1 VAGGGYIK
9 LYRAVRGTAIADNP
23 VYFAA
28 WVHLLLMATHTDH
41 DQVVGRQIV
50 HLKPGQL
57 VFGRDKF
64 SASTGISVN
73 QLRAALTIMKTLGM
87 VTIKPNAK
95 YSLISITNWS
105 EYQHQPPA
113 DNQQTAS
120 SSPADSHKQEG
131 SKNGKNGKNNNN
143 QPDKPTD
150 KASATKARKREQA
163 ITLMT
168 LWNNTK
174 DQAGTNWTSVMD
186 PGNTSAKRFTAATA
200 RIEWVQKRL
209 AGLGKPD
216 DWDSVVDWFTKLYL
230 SMSSDPFYAGNPTE
244 TNPRGYK
251 SVFEQVHAEEYFV
264 KMVERLNEGWMK

>member
-1 VAGGGYIK
+1 MAGGGYIK

-113 DNQQTAS
+113 DSQQFTS

-131 SKNGKNGKNNNN
+131 SKNVKNGKNENIYPAPLTPDAVFYVPTNKYGTQGETYPID
-143 QPDKPTD
+143 QPTIDQWAMIYPAADIDGEIRKIIGWSDSNPT
-150 KASATKARKREQA
+150 KRK
-163 ITLMT
+163 THGGM
-168 LWNNTK
+168 
-174 DQAGTNWTSVMD
+174 
-186 PGNTSAKRFTAATA
+186 KRF
-200 RIEWVQKRL
+200 INSW
-209 AGLGKPD
+209 
-216 DWDSVVDWFTKLYL
+216 L
-230 SMSSDPFYAGNPTE
+230 SRAQDKGH
-244 TNPRGYK
+244 TNPMADPLTQTNDR
-251 SVFEQVHAEEYFV
+251 
-264 KMVERLNEGWMK
+264 W